1 MPDIRSTVT
10 LSTAPVITIYVRHS
24 DGCRYAS
31 DEFSRRC
38 SCRKHLRWT
47 HNGKQ
52 RRRKANTR
60 SWAEAEEV
68 KRDLADQLSGKEPE
82 PKDTGRDISSAAD
95 VFIAAK
101 EVEGLTPDL
110 IGKYRLW
117 LGRLA
122 SYCEAQSVF
131 TVQGI
136 TGEIIIGFCK
146 SWEQQYPSALTRSK
160 LRERY
165 KSFMRFCQSHG
176 WITRVPE
183 WPKIQSD
190 GKAPTLPLTAE
201 QYTRLLDSVYV
212 IVKAPEDAVVENQ
225 TYTYWVKRVHGLF
238 QLMRWSGLSI
248 MDALTLPRAELFK
261 RDGDYRVVTQRT
273 KTGTDVSVV
282 IPPEVAAELLA
293 IPNDNDR
300 YFFWSGV
307 GSKKSICGNW
317 GKRFVV
323 PAFDEAGIE
332 GGHMKSHRLRD
343 TFACDLLEK
352 GVALEDVSKLLGHR
366 SIKTTEKHYAAWVKT
381 RQSRLDNVVR
391 STWEASGPRKARP
404 GRKRLTAASGPAS
417 AR

>member
-1 MPDIRSTVT
+1 

-24 DGCRYAS
+24 EGCRYAG
-31 DEFSRRC
+31 DEFARRC
-38 SCRKHLRWT
+38 DCRKHLRWT
-47 HNGKQ
+47 QHGKQ
-52 RRRKANTR
+52 HRRKANTR

-68 KRDLADQLSGKEPE
+68 KRELTDQLSGRVVETNN
-82 PKDTGRDISSAAD
+82 TGRDIRSAAD

-117 LGRLA
+117 LRRLI
-122 SYCEAQSVF
+122 SYCEAHSVY

-146 SWEQQYPSALTRSK
+146 GWEKQYPSALTRHK

-165 KSFMRFCQSHG
+165 KSFIRFCQSHG
-176 WITRVPE
+176 WITRLPE

-190 GKAPTLPLTAE
+190 GKAPTLPLTDE
-201 QYTRLLDSVYV
+201 QYARLLDAVYV
-212 IVKAPEDAVVENQ
+212 IVKAPRDTVVENQ
-225 TYTYWVKRVHGLF
+225 TYAYWVKRVRGLF
-238 QLMRWSGLSI
+238 LLMRWSGLSI

-282 IPPEVAAELLA
+282 IPPEIAAELLD

-317 GKRFVV
+317 GKRFIV

-343 TFACDLLEK
+343 TFAVDLLQK
-352 GVALEDVSKLLGHR
+352 GVALEDVSKLLGHTSTR
-366 SIKTTEKHYAAWVKT
+366 TTEKSYAAWVKA
-381 RQSRLDNVVR
+381 RQSRLDTVVR
-391 STWEASGPRKARP
+391 STWEASAPRKARL
-404 GRKRLTAASGPAS
+404 GRKRLTAAS
-417 AR
+417 